1 MSGDDTMKSLAAE
14 ARTTLDVIRR
24 IEDYYDDYT
33 GSSLNRAEPSRESRI
48 VLAEIF
54 GNYYTALETFFLR
67 VSQTFE
73 NNLSP
78 ARWHAELLNK
88 MVLEIDGIR
97 PRVVSATTRDAL
109 RELMRFRHFK
119 RYYLE
124 FDYDWDKLAFLEKK
138 FVTVRAAIHDEIT
151 QFIRLLTL

>member
-1 MSGDDTMKSLAAE
+1 MSADESMKSLAAE
-14 ARTTLDVIRR
+14 ARTTLEVIRK
-24 IEDYYDDYT
+24 IEDYYDEYT
-33 GSSLNRAEPSRESRI
+33 RSSLHRDEPSRESRI

-54 GNYYTALETFFLR
+54 GNYYTALETLFLR

-78 ARWHAELLNK
+78 ARWHAELLDK
-88 MVLEIDGIR
+88 MILEIDDIR
-97 PRVVSATTRDAL
+97 PRVISNDTRDAL

-124 FDYDWDKLAFLEKK
+124 FDYDWDKLVFLEKK
-138 FVTVRAAIHDEIT
+138 FSAVRDSIHGEIEL
-151 QFIRLLTL
+151 FIRLLTA